1 MRSNPRSQAKKPEI
15 TMKTIRR
22 LPAIVL
28 TSLTLSMSVSGL
40 AMAAEPDFGPLQP
53 LIGTWKTVNPGVD
66 VAPGR
71 TGSAVG
77 EGGQAVEPFYEIRT
91 FEPAADAVNASDQ
104 SLVAIYYKQEVFRQR
119 DDAKF
124 HDQRGYLIYD
134 KKNQVVYNSFCV
146 PRAVCVVAEG
156 KAGAKMTLTA
166 PERGIAE
173 SSYMTKNATTQAF
186 SMTMEIGKDTLTYS
200 QTTNLHIYGKDF
212 SHTDSATLERVSE

>member
-1 MRSNPRSQAKKPEI
+1 
-15 TMKTIRR
+15 MKTFIRF
-22 LPAIVL
+22 PAIIL
-28 TSLTLSMSVSGL
+28 TSLTLSFLFADS
-40 AMAAEPDFGPLQP
+40 AFAAEPDFGPLQP

-71 TGSAVG
+71 TGSPIG
-77 EGGQAVEPFYEIRT
+77 QGGPAVEPFYEIRT
-91 FEPAADAVNASDQ
+91 FEAAADAVNNSDQ

-134 KKNQVVYNSFCV
+134 KKNQMVYNSYCV

-166 PERGIAE
+166 PSRGIAE
-173 SSYMTKNATTQAF
+173 SSYMTENATTNAF
-186 SMTMEIGKDTLTYS
+186 SMTIDIGADSFTYTQITKLKS
-200 QTTNLHIYGKDF
+200 YGKDF
-212 SHTDSATLERVSE
+212 THSDSATLEKIR